1 MSETFEPSADVAM
14 SSPPPA
20 SSMRV
25 VRSTVTLRQQVLEV
39 LRDAILN
46 FQFKPGDRLIE
57 RELCEMTGVSRTS
70 VREALRHLESEGLV
84 QNLPNRGPIVATLTL
99 DQAREIYEVRRA
111 LEGLAARLFA
121 ERAGAE
127 HHAALDAVMAA
138 LERAFT
144 TGDTRAIVKA
154 TAQFY
159 DVVLGGCGNE
169 VVRRLI
175 SSLHARVTYLRA
187 TSVSQPGR
195 APDSLAEMR
204 RFVAALKSG
213 DPARAEAVCNE
224 HIDRA
229 AAVGLAVLER
239 RQAAAD

>member
-1 MSETFEPSADVAM
+1 
-14 SSPPPA
+14 
-20 SSMRV
+20 MRV
-25 VRSTVTLRQQVLEV
+25 VRNTVTLRQQVLEV

-99 DQAREIYEVRRA
+99 DEAREIYEVRRA

-127 HHAALDAVMAA
+127 QHAALDAVMAA
-138 LERAFT
+138 LERAFAT
-144 TGDTRAIVKA
+144 NDTRAIVKA

-195 APDSLAEMR
+195 APDSLAEMHR
-204 RFVAALKSG
+204 LVAALKSG
-213 DPARAEAVCNE
+213 DADKAQAVCVE

-229 AAVGLAVLER
+229 AAVGLAVLQR
-239 RQAAAD
+239 RQTVTD

>member
-1 MSETFEPSADVAM
+1 MSETFEPSADVVI
-14 SSPPPA
+14 SSTPPA

-25 VRSTVTLRQQVLEV
+25 VRNTVTLRQQVLEA

-99 DQAREIYEVRRA
+99 DEAREIYEVRRA

-121 ERAGAE
+121 ERAGPE
-127 HHAALDAVMAA
+127 HHAALDAVMAV
-138 LERAFT
+138 LERAFST
-144 TGDTRAIVKA
+144 NDTRAIVKA

-159 DVVLGGCGNE
+159 DVVLGGCGND

-213 DPARAEAVCNE
+213 NADQAQAVCVE

-229 AAVGLAVLER
+229 AAVALAVLQR
-239 RQAAAD
+239 RQAATD